1 MTGEDREARTA
12 TPPRRGRPPAGRSTL
27 SRTAIVDA
35 ALALIDDDG
44 VEAVSMR
51 TVARRLRVD
60 PKSLYNHVA
69 DKDALLDGVAERVI
83 SLVRVPK
90 PTGDARADLRAVC
103 LAYREAALAAHPRAA
118 TLVLTRRVESAGSLA
133 PLDAV
138 LSILARAGHP
148 PAAAVHVVRTVL
160 AFMTGTLLRE
170 ADAAAPF
177 GTDDFGTAAART
189 AALRESGFPAVG
201 EAAPHLARC
210 DHEHEFLTGLD
221 LILDAFGSRAPR
233 ATDGSEQS

>member
-1 MTGEDREARTA
+1 MIGEKETVRTA
-12 TPPRRGRPPAGRSTL
+12 TTRRGRPPAGRSTL
-27 SRTAIVDA
+27 SRAAIVDA
-35 ALALIDDDG
+35 AIAVIDDDG

-69 DKDALLDGVAERVI
+69 DKGALLDGVAERII
-83 SLVRVPK
+83 SLIRVPE
-90 PTGDARADLRAVC
+90 PTGDARADLRAIC

-118 TLVLTRRVESAGSLA
+118 VLVLTRRVESAGPLA

-138 LSILARAGHP
+138 LSILARAGYS

-160 AFMTGTLLRE
+160 AFITGTLLRE
-170 ADAAAPF
+170 ADATATF
-177 GTDDFGTAAART
+177 GANDPATVAART
-189 AALRESGFPAVG
+189 TALRESGFPAVG

-210 DHEHEFLTGLD
+210 DHEHEFLAGLD
-221 LILDAFGSRAPR
+221 VILDGFAATAPHR
-233 ATDGSEQS
+233 TG